1 MNKKTFDQ
9 TLNQLKKTLVVNYK
23 SVEIIELDTSKFR
36 YANDLSYNVDTKN
49 WKIQIDYNQSN
60 EDGSIKRVEDRSMA
74 LYFDNTRESKL
85 ADRTYKAIYVYS
97 NENSTE
103 LYDYSIMVDVSV
115 NSRTVASYRKL
126 VDADDLSREIINS
139 ALGNSWL
146 SNYP

>member
-9 TLNQLKKTLVVNYK
+9 TLNQLKKTLVANYK
-23 SVEIIELDTSKFR
+23 SVEITELDTSKFR

-115 NSRTVASYRKL
+115 NSRTVAGYRKL

>member
-9 TLNQLKKTLVVNYK
+9 TLNQLKKTLVANYK
-23 SVEIIELDTSKFR
+23 SVKIIELDTSKFR

-139 ALGNSWL
+139 ALGNS
-146 SNYP
+146 

>member
-9 TLNQLKKTLVVNYK
+9 TLNQLKKTLVANYK
-23 SVEIIELDTSKFR
+23 SVKIIELDTSKFR

-85 ADRTYKAIYVYS
+85 ADRTFKAIYIYS

-139 ALGNSWL
+139 ALGNS
-146 SNYP
+146 

>member
-9 TLNQLKKTLVVNYK
+9 TLNQLKKTLVANYK

-115 NSRTVASYRKL
+115 NSRTVASYRKR
-126 VDADDLSREIINS
+126 VDADDLSREILES
-139 ALGNSWL
+139 ALGNS
-146 SNYP
+146 